1 MNSQDIIALFG
12 SGVLQSGRL
21 MTLNT
26 LLGPNQLVPHIAVG
40 KSRLGR
46 NFEFVL
52 DVVSLK
58 DSIALKTLIAQPVTL
73 WTQQA
78 DESYL
83 PHHGYIHTARRL
95 GSDGQLTTYQLAFSS
110 WLHFLKFRKDARIFQ
125 DMTAQDIIA
134 AVFQEHPQAA
144 GAYRFDER
152 NAAPARSF
160 CVQFEDD
167 WNFVHRLLESEG
179 WYYYFEHADDGKS
192 HTLVVTDDL
201 YSLKPLAAE
210 QVEFYRAGISSQTD
224 ALVQWAGTRTLQST
238 SRSTQTFDYS
248 SRTPGKSNLFRPST
262 IRASCRN
269 KLRSTNTPALTPI
282 STTRAATN

>member
-1 MNSQDIIALFG
+1 
-12 SGVLQSGRL
+12 
-21 MTLNT
+21 
-26 LLGPNQLVPHIAVG
+26 
-40 KSRLGR
+40 
-46 NFEFVL
+46 
-52 DVVSLK
+52 
-58 DSIALKTLIAQPVTL
+58 
-73 WTQQA
+73 
-78 DESYL
+78 
-83 PHHGYIHTARRL
+83 
-95 GSDGQLTTYQLAFSS
+95 
-110 WLHFLKFRKDARIFQ
+110 
-125 DMTAQDIIA
+125 MTAQDIIA